1 MAGKQKVTK
10 SSELSSC
17 DSYFENIQCR
27 KKLPFSLQQTLTAAF
42 AEIPAS
48 SFPPVPGG
56 KVIEILEDTSVADAV
71 RILSERNIMA
81 APVRK
86 VDAGN
91 SSDWRDR
98 YLGIIDYS
106 AIVLW
111 VLEGAELAAV
121 SLSATSAAA
130 AGIGTGAVGAL
141 GAVALGVI
149 GPVAVAGLT
158 AAAVGAAVAGG
169 VAAEKGAGKDASTA
183 ADNLGQDFYK
193 VLLQEEP
200 FKSTTVGSIVK
211 SYRWS
216 PFLPVATNSSML
228 SILLL
233 LSKYRLRNVPVIE
246 PGNPDIQ
253 NFITQSAI
261 VQGLEGCKG
270 RDWFDCIAAHPI
282 SNVGLPFVSADE
294 VVSVQS
300 DELILE
306 AFKKMKDNEIGGLPV
321 VEGPNKKIHTVMDF
335 MNTVVSTTEGT
346 GRVTPP
352 ITCKP
357 DATLGSL
364 VHALASKSVHRIHV
378 VNQSDEVVGV
388 ITLRD
393 VISCFVYEPPNHF
406 DNYFSFSTKEMLN
419 D

>member
-1 MAGKQKVTK
+1 MPTHGSISFCRNLNPNPTSSTSEFFEACRYGVDMAGKQKVTK

-42 AEIPAS
+42 SEIPAS

-81 APVRK
+81 APVKK

-111 VLEGAELAAV
+111 VLEGAELAAAA
-121 SLSATSAAA
+121 LSPTSAAA

-158 AAAVGAAVAGG
+158 SAAVGAAVAGG
-169 VAAEKGAGKDASTA
+169 VD

-321 VEGPNKKIHTVMDF
+321 AAHRHGFHEHRRLN
-335 MNTVVSTTEGT
+335 N
-346 GRVTPP
+346 RRNR
-352 ITCKP
+352 
-357 DATLGSL
+357 
-364 VHALASKSVHRIHV
+364 KSHP
-378 VNQSDEVVGV
+378 
-388 ITLRD
+388 T
-393 VISCFVYEPPNHF
+393 NH
-406 DNYFSFSTKEMLN
+406 LQA
-419 D
+419 

>member
-1 MAGKQKVTK
+1 MAGKQKRFQPHHSHQFQEAK
-10 SSELSSC
+10 SLKS
-17 DSYFENIQCR
+17 
-27 KKLPFSLQQTLTAAF
+27 
-42 AEIPAS
+42 
-48 SFPPVPGG
+48 
-56 KVIEILEDTSVADAV
+56 LEDTSVADAV

-81 APVRK
+81 APVKK

-98 YLGIIDYS
+98 RRLALAPELLVLLEQWHLGKK
-106 AIVLW
+106 
-111 VLEGAELAAV
+111 ELGKTPRQ
-121 SLSATSAAA
+121 L
-130 AGIGTGAVGAL
+130 
-141 GAVALGVI
+141 
-149 GPVAVAGLT
+149 LT
-158 AAAVGAAVAGG
+158 
-169 VAAEKGAGKDASTA
+169 TW
-183 ADNLGQDFYK
+183 GQDFYK

-306 AFKKMKDNEIGGLPV
+306 AFKKMKDNEIGGLPI

-364 VHALASKSVHRIHV
+364 VHVLASKSVHRIHV
-378 VNQSDEVVGV
+378 VNQSEEVVGV